1 MRLVLVKG
9 EDGKLAGLGE
19 VYGRAYE
26 RFLRAV
32 SAMQPGDTVGF
43 DFVLPRSPGYHRR
56 FFAML
61 NELLSRQERFT
72 NMEHLRAWLTVGAGY
87 CELVPGPGGEPV
99 ALPRSLAWTQMDEAE
114 FREFVLAVH
123 RFLQTEHAQ
132 RFLWP
137 HLVPRIAAENSEAL
151 LAQFA

>member
-1 MRLVLVKG
+1 MKLVLVKG
-9 EDGKLAGLGE
+9 DDGKLAGLGE

-43 DFVLPRSPGYHRR
+43 EFSPPRSPGNHRR
-56 FFAML
+56 FFALL
-61 NELLSRQERFT
+61 NELFARQERFT
-72 NMEHLRAWLTVGAGY
+72 NIEHLRAWLVVGAGY
-87 CELVPGPGGEPV
+87 CELVPGSDGKPV

-137 HLVPRIAAENSEAL
+137 HLVPQIAAESAEAL
-151 LAQFA
+151 IAEFA